1 MNTETMIFNRNE
13 PVFGQG
19 FEQPSQE
26 LIKNTL
32 GLHNASLEDALKYGG
47 DLTRQA
53 IGSMDLTMTK
63 KYITVDTKVHMLLP
77 NMCPAIPGWHT
88 DGVPRG
94 TSLDPTAKA
103 QPNIQSQEVL
113 DGSIFHLLVTGES
126 CLTQFIKERNF
137 ELEVP
142 SDPDTRLY
150 KMVNEQV
157 TEKVKNGELTAYDMP
172 SCTPVMWDWWEM
184 HTGVPAKKHEWRFL
198 IRVTESDHIK
208 PKTDLRD
215 IIRTQQQ
222 GYMPMNF
229 GW

>member
-1 MNTETMIFNRNE
+1 MYSKMLFNRNL
-13 PVFGQG
+13 PDIGKAIP
-19 FEQPSQE
+19 QPSQE

-53 IGSMDLTMTK
+53 LGAMDLTFTK
-63 KYITVDTKVHMLLP
+63 KYITVDTKIHMLLP

-94 TSLDPTAKA
+94 LALDPTSKGK
-103 QPNIQSQEVL
+103 PNIQSQEML
-113 DGSIFHLLVTGES
+113 DSPIFHLLVTGES
-126 CLTQFIKERNF
+126 CLTHFVADRDI
-137 ELEVP
+137 ELNVP
-142 SDPDTRLY
+142 SEPDTKLY
-150 KMVNEQV
+150 KMVSNQV
-157 TEKVKNGELTAYDMP
+157 QQKVAAGELDTYEAP
-172 SCTPVMWDWWEM
+172 SCTAIKWDWWEL
-184 HTGVPAKKHEWRFL
+184 HTGVQAKSHEWRFL
-198 IRVTESDHIK
+198 IRVTESDIVK

-222 GYMPMNF
+222 GYMPLEF